1 MNLAAE
7 FRGFKQYSLE
17 CSTYPQAKSGAWK
30 ASLLLLMAVMAK
42 PVQAGET
49 FTSAEFLKWKL
60 ESQESYFRTN
70 IGMASLIAAQND
82 KKHAR
87 CIEEWFTVDERRAR
101 DYILK
106 VMREY
111 PDHHPRGV
119 IVAILKQKCGSFNY
133 AERAKL
139 SSR

>member
-17 CSTYPQAKSGAWK
+17 CSTYPQAKSGVWK

-60 ESQESYFRTN
+60 ANQEAYLRTN
-70 IGMASLIAAQND
+70 IGMAVLVAEQNE
-82 KKHAR
+82 KKHAA
-87 CIEEWFTVDERRAR
+87 CIQEWYTVDERRAR
-101 DYILK
+101 DYILM
-106 VMREY
+106 VMRKY

-119 IVAILKQKCGSFNY
+119 IAAVIIQQCGNFNY
-133 AERAKL
+133 VERAKAN
-139 SSR
+139 SG